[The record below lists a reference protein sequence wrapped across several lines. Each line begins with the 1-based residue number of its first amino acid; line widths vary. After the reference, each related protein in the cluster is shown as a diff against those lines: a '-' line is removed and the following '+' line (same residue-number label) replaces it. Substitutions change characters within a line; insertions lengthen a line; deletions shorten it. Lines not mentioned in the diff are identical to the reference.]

1 MLFFICVWGKLYLEL
16 PCFGA
21 AIEEAALN
29 MRDSHKALVAG
40 AGAGSVETVVT
51 MPFEVTKNRLQLK
64 CGPPGMLA
72 SIADTIRRAGVG
84 GLYYGMQ
91 PAIAQVAGKTALRY
105 VAYEE
110 FRSRTGNALLAGTL
124 AGLVEALVWVAPT
137 ERLKVLRQTEV
148 GGAAGSGGTASVAR
162 AAARVL
168 AQQGVT
174 GLWLGAG
181 PTAARQM
188 VANGARFAVFEK
200 MKNYLTV
207 WQAPAPAVLAG
218 GCAGVFSV
226 MLTNPVDVV
235 KTHMQAT
242 PLTAGSGGTL
252 VAVRELVA
260 SEGLGAFARGL
271 SARAWKIGLGQA
283 VIFGTYDAVRS
294 HL

>member
-1 MLFFICVWGKLYLEL
+1 
-16 PCFGA
+16 
-21 AIEEAALN
+21 
-29 MRDSHKALVAG
+29 MRDSHKALLAG

-72 SIADTIRRAGVG
+72 SMADTIRRAGIG
-84 GLYYGMQ
+84 GLYYGIQ
-91 PAIAQVAGKTALRY
+91 PAITQVAGKTALRY

-148 GGAAGSGGTASVAR
+148 GGAAGLGGASGSGGTASVAR

-174 GLWLGAG
+174 GLWLGVG
-181 PTAARQM
+181 PTAAKQM
-188 VANGARFAVFEK
+188 VSNGARFAVFEQL
-200 MKNYLTV
+200 KNFFTA
-207 WQAPAPAVLAG
+207 WQAPAPAALAG

-242 PLTAGSGGTL
+242 PLTARSGGSL

-294 HL
+294 QL